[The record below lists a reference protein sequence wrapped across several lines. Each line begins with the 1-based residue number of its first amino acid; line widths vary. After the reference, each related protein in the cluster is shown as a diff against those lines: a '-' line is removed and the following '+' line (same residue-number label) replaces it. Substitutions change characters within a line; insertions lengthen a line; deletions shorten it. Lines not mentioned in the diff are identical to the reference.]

1 MNLLILGLV
10 LFIGVHLLPS
20 FVSLRRAAVDRLGPG
35 AYKGLFS
42 LLSLTG
48 LVLMVIGKYLA
59 DFQPLWQPPAWG
71 RNAALVL
78 LLPVF
83 VLLAAAN
90 MPSNI
95 KRYTRHPMLWGVTL
109 WSVGH
114 LLSNGDRASLLLFGS
129 LGVYALFGMLSANLR
144 GAVKQV
150 KVYPLVKD
158 GVTVAAGLVVY
169 AVLLLLH
176 PYLFGVAVFQV

>member
-1 MNLLILGLV
+1 MNLLMLGIV

-20 FVSLRRAAVDRLGPG
+20 FVSARRAVMERLGPG

-42 LLSLTG
+42 LLSLAG
-48 LVLMVIGKYLA
+48 LVLMVVGQYRA

-78 LLPVF
+78 LLPAF

-109 WSVGH
+109 WSAGH
-114 LLSNGDRASLLLFGS
+114 LLANGDRASLLLFGS
-129 LGVYALFGMLSANLR
+129 LGAYAVFDMLSANLR

-150 KVYPLVKD
+150 QVYPRVKD
-158 GVTVAAGLVVY
+158 GVTVAAGLLVY
-169 AVLLLLH
+169 VVLLWLH
-176 PYLFGVAVFQV
+176 PYLFGVAVLR

>member
-1 MNLLILGLV
+1 MNLLILGIV
-10 LFIGVHLLPS
+10 IFIGVHLLPS
-20 FVSLRRAAVDRLGPG
+20 LVPVRRAAMERLGPG

-42 LLSLTG
+42 LLSLVG
-48 LVLMVIGKYLA
+48 LVLIAVGKVMA
-59 DFQPLWQPPAWG
+59 DFQPLWQPPVWG
-71 RNAALVL
+71 RYAALVL

-95 KRYTRHPMLWGVTL
+95 KRFTRHPMLWGVTL

-114 LLSNGDRASLLLFGS
+114 LLANGDRASLLLFGS
-129 LGVYALFGMLSANLR
+129 FGAYALFDMVSANLR
-144 GAVKQV
+144 GAVKQE

-158 GVTVAAGLVVY
+158 GVTVAAGLLVY
-169 AVLLLLH
+169 GVLLVLH
-176 PYLFGVAVFQV
+176 PYLFGVAVIQG

>member
-1 MNLLILGLV
+1 MNLLILGIII
-10 LFIGVHLLPS
+10 FIGVHLLPS
-20 FVSLRRAAVDRLGPG
+20 FVSLRRAAMDRLGPG

-42 LLSLTG
+42 LLSLVG
-48 LVLMVIGKYLA
+48 LVLMIVGKSLA
-59 DFQPLWQPPAWG
+59 DVQPLWQPPAWG

-109 WSVGH
+109 WSAGH
-114 LLSNGDRASLLLFGS
+114 LLANGDRASLLLFGS
-129 LGVYALFGMLSANLR
+129 LGAYAVFDMLSANRR

-150 KVYPLVKD
+150 TVYPRSKD
-158 GVTVAAGLVVY
+158 GVTVAAGLLVY
-169 AVLLLLH
+169 GVLLLLH
-176 PYLFGVAVFQV
+176 PYLFGVAVIH